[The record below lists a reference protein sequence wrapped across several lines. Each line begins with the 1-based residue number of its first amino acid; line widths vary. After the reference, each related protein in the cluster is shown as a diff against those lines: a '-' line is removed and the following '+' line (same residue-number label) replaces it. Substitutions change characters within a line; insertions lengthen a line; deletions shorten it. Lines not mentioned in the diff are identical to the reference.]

1 MTSSEL
7 TENLQFL
14 IQCLKK
20 EMPQYLEYSAPNSES
35 ETFNLYRALCNVR
48 SPKINSKTMHT
59 LPNEFYKIQ
68 SKVLKE
74 ITNKKGITNAA
85 ELPESKLNAHFSLWQ
100 GDITTLKAD
109 AIVNA
114 ANSQLLGCFS
124 PLHECIDN
132 IIHTMAGV
140 ELREKCY
147 EIMQQQGSEERT
159 GSAKIT
165 PAYNLP
171 SKYVIHTV
179 GPIVYGPLTEREK
192 TQLASC
198 YNSILNLASEN
209 NLKSVAFCCISTGV
223 FRFPKD
229 KAAQIAVKT
238 SLNWLKNNPNTT
250 INKII
255 FNVFGNTDK
264 QIYEELL
271 NKINI

>member
-1 MTSSEL
+1 MTTSEL
-7 TENLQFL
+7 IENLQFL

-20 EMPQYLEYSAPNSES
+20 EMPQYSEYNASNSETES
-35 ETFNLYRALCNVR
+35 FNLYRALCNVR
-48 SPKINSKTMHT
+48 APKENSKTMHT
-59 LPNEFYKIQ
+59 LPKEFYEIQ

-74 ITNKKGITNAA
+74 ITNKKGITNAN
-85 ELPESKLNAHFSLWQ
+85 ELSQSKLNAHFSLWQ
-100 GDITTLKAD
+100 GDITTLKVD

-132 IIHTMAGV
+132 IIHTMSGV

-147 EIMQQQGSEERT
+147 EIIQKQGAEERT

-179 GPIVYGPLTEREK
+179 GPIVYGALTEREK
-192 TQLASC
+192 AQLASC

-238 SLNWLKNNPNTT
+238 SLNWLKNNPNST
-250 INKII
+250 IDKII
-255 FNVFGNTDK
+255 FNVFGNADK

-271 NKINI
+271 M